1 MAAPRSLI
9 LTGTVLLVGIM
20 LFSSIGNVF
29 VSAPRAAPTP
39 SATAGAASAAL
50 LGTAAAVVP
59 TGAQALEQLDQDAR
73 FLQGIG
79 VCTSLCLF
87 LVGIIIAQ
95 ARKSVENGWL
105 K

>member
-1 MAAPRSLI
+1 MGAAPRSVV
-9 LTGTVLLVGIM
+9 LTTSVLLAGA
-20 LFSSIGNVF
+20 LLLSSIGGTF
-29 VSAPRAAPTP
+29 VSAPRTASPPAVAP
-39 SATAGAASAAL
+39 AAL
-50 LGTAAAVVP
+50 LGAAAAIAP

-73 FLQGIG
+73 LLQGIG

>member
-1 MAAPRSLI
+1 MAAPRSLV
-9 LTGTVLLVGIM
+9 LTGAMLLAGCVLI
-20 LFSSIGNVF
+20 SSIGSTF
-29 VSAPRAAPTP
+29 VSAPRAAPAPT
-39 SATAGAASAAL
+39 AASAAASAVL
-50 LGTAAAVVP
+50 LGAGLASVP

-73 FLQGIG
+73 LLQGIG